1 MRANAT
7 HACGPLT
14 ARWACR
20 WLYTAGMQGRHQ
32 VFACRHPDVL
42 RQVDN
47 GKADAPD
54 GWPWLREAATVTLGP
69 ILDRPEEADLD
80 EAATVIDL
88 SVLWQVNI
96 GKADAPEDWRL
107 REAATFAFG
116 SILDG
121 PPPDKL
127 AALVA
132 VGLPF
137 LLNALKDPHTAVRHT
152 TAWTIGAACATLR
165 QKRA

>member
-1 MRANAT
+1 M
-7 HACGPLT
+7 
-14 ARWACR
+14 
-20 WLYTAGMQGRHQ
+20 
-32 VFACRHPDVL
+32 
-42 RQVDN
+42 
-47 GKADAPD
+47 
-54 GWPWLREAATVTLGP
+54 
-69 ILDRPEEADLD
+69 
-80 EAATVIDL
+80 
-88 SVLWQVNI
+88 NI
-96 GKADAPEDWRL
+96 GKADSPEDWRL

-152 TAWTIGAACATLR
+152 TAWTIGALPRWSLAEYMQLANQLR
-165 QKRA
+165 GHGQVAEVTHAVSGRKKTHFEVCEYGEVAEVTNSCRASRARAQASLCI

>member
-1 MRANAT
+1 M
-7 HACGPLT
+7 
-14 ARWACR
+14 
-20 WLYTAGMQGRHQ
+20 
-32 VFACRHPDVL
+32 L
-42 RQVDN
+42 R
-47 GKADAPD
+47 
-54 GWPWLREAATVTLGP
+54 
-69 ILDRPEEADLD
+69 
-80 EAATVIDL
+80 
-88 SVLWQVNI
+88 QVNI
-96 GKADAPEDWRL
+96 GKADSPEDWRL

-152 TAWTIGAACATLR
+152 TAWTIGAARAVVR
-165 QKRA
+165 QDVGTRSLGLWCHGQVAESHGQAWWPRRLPILLDAPKHWHTAAWHTIA

>member
-1 MRANAT
+1 M
-7 HACGPLT
+7 
-14 ARWACR
+14 
-20 WLYTAGMQGRHQ
+20 
-32 VFACRHPDVL
+32 
-42 RQVDN
+42 
-47 GKADAPD
+47 
-54 GWPWLREAATVTLGP
+54 
-69 ILDRPEEADLD
+69 
-80 EAATVIDL
+80 
-88 SVLWQVNI
+88 NI
-96 GKADAPEDWRL
+96 GKANSPEDWRL

-152 TAWTIGAACATLR
+152 TAWTIGAACAGLR
-165 QKRA
+165 QMIVHASGVCGHGQVAEVTNSRLAAKGWPPLCT

>member
-1 MRANAT
+1 M
-7 HACGPLT
+7 
-14 ARWACR
+14 
-20 WLYTAGMQGRHQ
+20 
-32 VFACRHPDVL
+32 
-42 RQVDN
+42 
-47 GKADAPD
+47 
-54 GWPWLREAATVTLGP
+54 
-69 ILDRPEEADLD
+69 
-80 EAATVIDL
+80 
-88 SVLWQVNI
+88 NI
-96 GKADAPEDWRL
+96 GKADSPEDWRL

-152 TAWTIGAACATLR
+152 TAWTIGAARAGLR
-165 QKRA
+165 QE